1 MTENLEG
8 LGDALRI
15 VVRPPLPPIPA
26 TPRVAVLHS
35 GDSAICQTVRDAGL
49 EVAHDYQPETVDD
62 YLDFDRVPAFDLVV
76 AALTEAPEG
85 RERNLETAYRF
96 LYIRRP
102 ASFVLV
108 APGQEI
114 DAALVR
120 HVQGKTKRMGYRAR
134 GAVGGGRNFTVGTL
148 GGGPPFIWPPGIVPR
163 QRRRQLAASNDE
175 GPDEGPLEVIGTISH
190 PVIES
195 PEVATIIV
203 VQRVVE
209 WLRRR
214 GS

>member
-114 DAALVR
+114 DGRTRPTRPRQDEADGLPGPGCRRGRPQLHRRDTRRGAAIHLASR
-120 HVQGKTKRMGYRAR
+120 HRPKTKTQTISGIKRR
-134 GAVGGGRNFTVGTL
+134 GA
-148 GGGPPFIWPPGIVPR
+148 
-163 QRRRQLAASNDE
+163 
-175 GPDEGPLEVIGTISH
+175 
-190 PVIES
+190 
-195 PEVATIIV
+195 
-203 VQRVVE
+203 
-209 WLRRR
+209 
-214 GS
+214 